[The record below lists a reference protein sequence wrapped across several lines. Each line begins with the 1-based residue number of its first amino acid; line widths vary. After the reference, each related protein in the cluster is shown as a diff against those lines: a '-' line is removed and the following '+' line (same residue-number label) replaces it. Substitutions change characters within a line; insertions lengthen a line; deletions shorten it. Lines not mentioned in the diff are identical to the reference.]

1 MKYTLIALPFIALQ
15 FGAQAQEKLPFTL
28 SGDIKGLPNRY
39 VYLSY
44 AESAAEYRTDSVLP
58 QNGRFTFKGNLV
70 QPVEARMYMDKKAAM
85 YGEGDMTSFFM
96 EAAPMKLTSTTGR
109 LKDAKLTG
117 SKVQLDQDLLTAER
131 APVQKKLQPLSA
143 AYNKLNLEYIAAMK
157 AKKSDAQLEP
167 YKTKLDKL
175 KDQMEPY
182 YEQMEKTDKAFM
194 TQHPNSYVS
203 AQLLRFRVSGMP
215 LQEGETFYAKM
226 SPAMQQ
232 SADGL
237 EIKKELDGLR
247 AGSPGSPAHEFTKT
261 DINGK
266 TISLADFKGKYVM
279 LDFWASWCGPCRKG
293 NPHLK
298 ELYSKYKAKGFE
310 IIGVSDDDSKPEAW
324 KKAVDQDGIGI
335 WRHVLRGLDWS
346 KREKNLPNPEDVS
359 DYYGIHSLPTKILID
374 PNGVI
379 IGRYGGGG
387 EDDDA
392 MNRKLAE
399 IFAKVV

>member
-1 MKYTLIALPFIALQ
+1 MKYSLIALPFIALQ

-28 SGDIKGLPNRY
+28 TGDIKGLPNRY

-44 AESAAEYRTDSVLP
+44 AEGDKEYRTDSALSK
-58 QNGRFTFKGNLV
+58 NGQFTFSGKLV
-70 QPVEARMYMDKKAAM
+70 QPVEGRLYLDKNAAR
-85 YGEGDMTSFFM
+85 YGEGDMASFFM
-96 EAAPMKLTSTTGR
+96 EAASMKLTSATGR
-109 LKDAKLTG
+109 LKEAKLTG
-117 SKVQLDQDLLTAER
+117 SKSQQDQDLLTAAR
-131 APVQKKLQPLSA
+131 APVQKKLQPLSDA
-143 AYNKLNLEYIAAMK
+143 FNKLNKEYIAAIR
-157 AKKSDAQLEP
+157 AKKPEATLES

-182 YEQMEKTDKAFM
+182 YEAMEKTDKAFV
-194 TQHPNSYVS
+194 TRHPNAYVS
-203 AQLLRFRVSGMP
+203 AQLLRFRVSNMP
-215 LQEGETFYAKM
+215 LQEGEAFYAKM

-237 EIKKELDGLR
+237 EIRKELDGLR

-266 TISLADFKGKYVM
+266 SISLAEFKGKYVM

-298 ELYSKYKAKGFE
+298 ELYSKYSAKGFE
-310 IIGVSDDDSKPEAW
+310 IIGISDDDSNHEAW
-324 KKAVDQDGIGI
+324 KKAVNQDGIGI

-387 EDDDA
+387 EDDEA
-392 MNRKLAE
+392 MNKKLKE
-399 IFAKVV
+399 IFGA

>member
-1 MKYTLIALPFIALQ
+1 MKYSVFALPLLMLPVSLM
-15 FGAQAQEKLPFTL
+15 AQEKLPFTL
-28 SGDIKGLPNRY
+28 TGDIKGLPNRY
-39 VYLSY
+39 VYFSY
-44 AESAAEYRTDSVLP
+44 AEGANKYRTDSTLSKDGKFSFHG
-58 QNGRFTFKGNLV
+58 QLV
-70 QPVEARMYMDKKAAM
+70 QPVEGRMYLDPKAFM
-85 YGEGDMTSFFM
+85 YGEGDFTSFFM
-96 EAAPMKLTSTTGR
+96 EAATMHLKSSTAR

-117 SKVQLDQDLLTAER
+117 SKVQLDQDKLTIAR
-131 APVQKKLQPLSA
+131 APIQKKLQPLSDA
-143 AYNKLNLEYIAAMK
+143 FNKLNLEYIAAMK
-157 AKKSDAQLEP
+157 AKKPDAVLEP

-175 KDQMEPY
+175 KEQMEPY
-182 YEQMEKTDKAFM
+182 YDEMEKTDKVFM
-194 TQHPNSYVS
+194 NQYPDSYVS
-203 AQLLRFRVSGMP
+203 AQLLRYRVSGMP
-215 LQEGETFYAKM
+215 LSEGEAFYAKM

-261 DINGK
+261 DINGA
-266 TISLADFKGKYVM
+266 TINLADYKGKYVM

-298 ELYSKYKAKGFE
+298 ELYGKYSAKGFE
-310 IIGVSDDDSKPEAW
+310 IIGVSDDDSNNEAW
-324 KKAVDQDGIGI
+324 KKAVNQDGIGI

-346 KREKNLPNPEDVS
+346 KRQKNLPNPEDLS

-374 PNGVI
+374 PQGVI

-392 MNRKLAE
+392 MNKKLKE
-399 IFAKVV
+399 IFGS

>member
-1 MKYTLIALPFIALQ
+1 MNYRMLALPLILLQ
-15 FGAQAQEKLPFTL
+15 VSVKAQTKLPFTL
-28 SGDIKGLPNRY
+28 TGDVKGLPNHY

-44 AESAAEYRTDSVLP
+44 AEGANQYRTDSTMSK
-58 QNGRFTFKGNLV
+58 NGKFAFHGQLV
-70 QPVEARMYMDKKAAM
+70 QPVEGRLYLDPKAAM

-96 EAAPMKLTSTTGR
+96 EAAPMQLTSASGH
-109 LKDAKLTG
+109 LKGATLTG
-117 SKVQLDQDLLTAER
+117 SNVQLDQDKLTAAR
-131 APVQKKLQPLSA
+131 APAQKKLQPLSDA
-143 AYNKLNLEYIAAMK
+143 FNKMNKEYIAAMK
-157 AKKSDAQLEP
+157 AKKPEATLET

-175 KDQMEPY
+175 KEQMEPY
-182 YEQMEKTDKAFM
+182 YDEMEKTDKAFID
-194 TQHPNSYVS
+194 QYPNSYVA
-203 AQLLRFRVSGMP
+203 AQILRYRVSSMP
-215 LQEGETFYAKM
+215 LQEGDAYYAKM

-232 SADGL
+232 SADGI

-298 ELYSKYKAKGFE
+298 ELYGKYNAKGFE
-310 IIGVSDDDSKPEAW
+310 IIGVSDDDSNNEAW
-324 KKAVDQDGIGI
+324 KKAVNQDGIGI

-374 PNGVI
+374 PNGMI

-387 EDDDA
+387 EDDEA
-392 MNRKLAE
+392 MNRKLKE
-399 IFAKVV
+399 VFGS